1 MEMGGFPLLL
11 CEYRSNPCGGSILGR
26 SEFIWA
32 RVRVVQKAFFRFRK
46 ASMAVESQDLGMD
59 GMHDKGVLILP
70 KLTMKLW

>member
-1 MEMGGFPLLL
+1 MDGDGRVSSPAVRIPLQPLRWKHPREVGIHMGK
-11 CEYRSNPCGGSILGR
+11 
-26 SEFIWA
+26 
-32 RVRVVQKAFFRFRK
+32 VVQKTFFRFRK